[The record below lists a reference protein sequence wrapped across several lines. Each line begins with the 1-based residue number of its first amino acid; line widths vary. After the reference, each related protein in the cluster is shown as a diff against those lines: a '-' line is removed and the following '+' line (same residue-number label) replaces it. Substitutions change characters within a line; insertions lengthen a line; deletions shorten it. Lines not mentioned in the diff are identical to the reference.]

1 MPSYDGAADPAAPL
15 LEARGLC
22 RSFGRVRVLHGI
34 DLTLAPGEALAV
46 AGPNGA
52 GKSTLLRLLA
62 GLLRP
67 SAGGVRVLGQSLH
80 GGAADT
86 RRAIGLL
93 SHQTLLYDDLT
104 LAENLTFVARLYGL
118 PQPAAAARAA
128 LEAAGLGDRS
138 EWLPRRLSRGLL
150 QRAAIARALLH
161 RPRALLLDEP
171 FTALDAVAAARL
183 RELLRERLTEGLGMV
198 IVTHH
203 LAEVWE
209 IATRVAVM
217 VNGRW
222 VSDEA
227 RTGALEEF
235 LPRYRSWIDA

>member
-1 MPSYDGAADPAAPL
+1 MPSCDGAADPAAPL

-52 GKSTLLRLLA
+52 GKTTLLRLLA

-80 GGAADT
+80 GGAAGA

-93 SHQTLLYDDLT
+93 SHQSLLYDDLT

-118 PQPAAAARAA
+118 PQPATAARAA